1 MENSQYRMPDRMAGN
16 RRLVINKVKQKSQ
29 DKYQCVADNGVDTK
43 KLFFYLKVKTKKS
56 KFIFSFK

>member
-1 MENSQYRMPDRMAGN
+1 MAGN
-16 RRLVINKVKQKSQ
+16 RRLVINKFKQKSQ